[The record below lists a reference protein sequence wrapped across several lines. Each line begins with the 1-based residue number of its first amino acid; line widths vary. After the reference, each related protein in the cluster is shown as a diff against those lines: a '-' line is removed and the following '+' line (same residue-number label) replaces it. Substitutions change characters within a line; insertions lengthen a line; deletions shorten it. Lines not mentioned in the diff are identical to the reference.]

1 MSRGAARIAELLKPG
16 VDFLGKWMGLFLAP
30 PLASLDA
37 SIARLPPYGGS
48 VWANTMALM
57 GVGWGATHAAAGAV
71 ASSLVPQEKRPET
84 KAAAAPAAVANGNHM
99 VPLEEAVRRSWVL
112 LGAAGFLGVPGGLEP
127 RAYEAWQGL
136 CSRPATGAAPA
147 LWVRRGA

>member
-1 MSRGAARIAELLKPG
+1 MISMMPILERLAELLKPG

-48 VWANTMALM
+48 VWANTMALL

-71 ASSLVPQEKRPET
+71 ASSLVPPERAA
-84 KAAAAPAAVANGNHM
+84 KAAAAAPAAVANGNHV

-112 LGAAGFLGVPGGLEP
+112 LGACGFLGVSGSLAS
-127 RAYEAWQGL
+127 RAYRACQGL
-136 CSRPATGAAPA
+136 CPGAALGAAPPLRA
-147 LWVRRGA
+147 